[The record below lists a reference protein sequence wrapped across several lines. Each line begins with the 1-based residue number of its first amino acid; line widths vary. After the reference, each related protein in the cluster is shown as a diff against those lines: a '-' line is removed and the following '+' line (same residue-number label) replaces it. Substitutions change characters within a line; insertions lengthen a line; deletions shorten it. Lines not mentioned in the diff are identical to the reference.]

1 MHSVFIYLLNL
12 IGIYLHSFSRTIII
26 LFNQKLTIMDISCI
40 LIPLL
45 AGLIFGILGYYLGK
59 KASFKSEHS
68 LASSLQSDLDACK
81 KHTKSLT
88 TRISSLEA
96 DLAEKKAKPSKKKSI
111 TLQTTPT
118 FLFDTGQAKNIFGKK
133 VKENDLKIVEGI
145 GPKIEALFNAAGI
158 TTWHD
163 LSNAST
169 EKLQAILDAGGENY
183 AMHNPSTWA
192 KQALMAYEGKWQELK
207 DWQAGLRGGKE

>member
-1 MHSVFIYLLNL
+1 MA
-12 IGIYLHSFSRTIII
+12 
-26 LFNQKLTIMDISCI
+26 ISCI

-45 AGLIFGILGYYLGK
+45 AGLIFGVLGYFLGK
-59 KASFKSEHS
+59 KASSKSEHS
-68 LASSLQSDLDACK
+68 LATSLQSDLDACK
-81 KHTKSLT
+81 RHTKSLT
-88 TRISSLEA
+88 NRISSLEG
-96 DLAEKKAKPSKKKSI
+96 DIAEKKAKPSKKKPV
-111 TLQTTPT
+111 TVQTTPT
-118 FLFDTGQAKNIFGKK
+118 FLFDSGLAKNVLGKK

-163 LSNAST
+163 LSEAST

-183 AMHNPSTWA
+183 AIHNPSTWA
-192 KQALMAYEGKWQELK
+192 KQASFAYEAKWQELK